1 MTEKDCDVV
10 IIGAGIVGIAC
21 AYYLKQMDSSSKI
34 LLLDSG
40 LPMEMTSAHSGENYR
55 NWWPHPT
62 MSQFTDRSI
71 ELMEAISTATDDRIN
86 LTRRGYVLATRKED
100 SKQLLSELYQGYA
113 KSPEGT
119 IRIHDSETATS
130 YHNASLT
137 KKWQDSPVG
146 VDVITNE
153 SLIKR
158 LFPSYDKSLKTVVHV
173 RRAGSVDSQQMGQF
187 MLERFKAAGG
197 ELLPAHV
204 ESISLSENGFEVT
217 SQDKSF
223 RIKTTKLVNAAGP
236 YVNEIAHLLNIDLP
250 VTHTLQQ
257 KIAFEDTAKAIP
269 RALPFTIDLDEQ
281 LIDWSADERA
291 AIADDSTY
299 GRYTELMPGSIHC
312 RPDGGDR
319 GNWVKLGWAFN
330 NASSTPVPEPVL
342 NDFFPEIVVRGAARL
357 NPALKLYC
365 DSLPRRRRHYGG
377 YYSMT
382 AENWPLIGPMGVE
395 GSFIAGAM
403 SGFGTMAACAAG
415 ELCAQWVLDKERPE
429 FAADLSLERYEN
441 AQLMTQL
448 HALSSRGVL

>member
-1 MTEKDCDVV
+1 VTDKNCDVV

-21 AYYLKQMDSSSKI
+21 AYYLKQIDSSSKI

-86 LTRRGYVLATRKED
+86 LTRRGYVLATRKVD
-100 SKQLLSELYQGYA
+100 SEKLLSELYQGYA
-113 KSPEGT
+113 NSPEGT
-119 IRIHDSETATS
+119 IRIHDSESAAG

-158 LFPSYDKSLKTVVHV
+158 LFPSYDGSLKTVVHV

-187 MLERFKAAGG
+187 MLECFKAAGG
-197 ELLPAHV
+197 ELIQAHV
-204 ESISLSENGFEVT
+204 EGISPLGSGFKINIKDERN
-217 SQDKSF
+217 
-223 RIKTTKLVNAAGP
+223 RIKTAKLVNAAGP
-236 YVNEIAHLLNIDLP
+236 YVNEIAHMLGVDLP

-257 KIAFEDTAKAIP
+257 KIAFEDSAKAIP
-269 RALPFTIDLDEQ
+269 RTIPFTIDLDEQ

-291 AIADDSTY
+291 ALADDSTY

-312 RPDGGDR
+312 RPEGGDS

-330 NASSTPVPEPVL
+330 DVPSAPSQEPVL

-357 NPALKLYC
+357 NPALKVYC

-382 AENWPLIGPMGVE
+382 EENWPLIGPMGVE

-429 FAADLSLERYEN
+429 FAANLSLERYAN
-441 AQLMTQL
+441 APLMAEL
-448 HALSSRGVL
+448 HALSSRGIL